1 MRPLVMLM
9 ESAER
14 FRRFG
19 RVYSSS
25 STRACPRLR
34 IVGAQ
39 RPTKIAN
46 VWRSLRYNEIEI
58 KIEAIVDPM

>member
-1 MRPLVMLM
+1 LIILLI
-9 ESAER
+9 EFAER
-14 FRRFG
+14 FRGFG

-58 KIEAIVDPM
+58 KIEATVEPM